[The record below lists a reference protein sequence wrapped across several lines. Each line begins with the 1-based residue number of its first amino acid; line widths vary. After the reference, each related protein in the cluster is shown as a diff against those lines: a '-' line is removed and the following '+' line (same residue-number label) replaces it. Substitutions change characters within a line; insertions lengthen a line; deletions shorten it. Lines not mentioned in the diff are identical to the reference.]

1 MNSKKHYPL
10 IILAA
15 VMGVN
20 IGNMFY
26 SQSLLPVISEGFGLS
41 DGQVFWVPVF
51 LQTGLL
57 TSLFFLLPAGDIW
70 DRRLLL
76 RWLAF
81 GCSASALAVVLSF
94 NYHVVLAA
102 FYCLGLCSLT
112 SYMLPAY
119 LSGLIPQS
127 ERGHALGVL
136 LGGQFSGIL
145 LSRFFSGVLADW
157 FGWRSIYLVSS
168 LLMLLIAFLWPR
180 LIPRDVESV
189 DVPYKQLLVSQL
201 VLIRRFVVL
210 RCACASQGFQF
221 AAFVTIWTGLSL
233 HLAGS
238 PWFFGPAQIGAFGLV
253 GLASIL
259 SAQFVGRLV
268 DRYGAFWVIIGCTLS
283 TLIGVL
289 GLFLVGSST
298 LGLLLCL
305 ACIDLGVQGSY
316 VANQARVF
324 SLDESARSRLGS
336 LLFVSAFSASVVSGL
351 LQVRLW
357 PVWGWSG
364 LLTFAVLLVL
374 IALVTQIPLRR
385 TSNVSLSRS

>member
-51 LQTGLL
+51 LQGGLL
-57 TSLFFLLPAGDIW
+57 TSLFFLLPVGDIW
-70 DRRLLL
+70 DRRVLL

-81 GCSASALAVVLSF
+81 GCSISALAVVLSF
-94 NYHVVLAA
+94 NYHVVLAS

-157 FGWRSIYLVSS
+157 LGWRSIYLVSS

-180 LIPRDVESV
+180 LIPQDVESV

-259 SAQFVGRLV
+259 SAQFVGGLV

-298 LGLLLCL
+298 LSLLLCL
-305 ACIDLGVQGSY
+305 ACIDFGVQGSY

-385 TSNVSLSRS
+385 TSNVSLSQS

>member
-10 IILAA
+10 IILAV

-26 SQSLLPVISEGFGLS
+26 SQSLLPVISEGFDLP

-51 LQTGLL
+51 LQAGLL
-57 TSLFFLLPAGDIW
+57 TSLFFLLPVGDIW
-70 DRRLLL
+70 DRRVLL

-81 GCSASALAVVLSF
+81 GCSISALAVVLSF
-94 NYHVVLAA
+94 NYHVALAS

-157 FGWRSIYLVSS
+157 LGWRSIYLVSS

-221 AAFVTIWTGLSL
+221 AAFVMIWTGLSL

-238 PWFFGPAQIGAFGLV
+238 PWFFGSAQIGAFGLV

-305 ACIDLGVQGSY
+305 ACIDFGVQGSY

>member
-1 MNSKKHYPL
+1 
-10 IILAA
+10 
-15 VMGVN
+15 
-20 IGNMFY
+20 
-26 SQSLLPVISEGFGLS
+26 
-41 DGQVFWVPVF
+41 
-51 LQTGLL
+51 
-57 TSLFFLLPAGDIW
+57 
-70 DRRLLL
+70 
-76 RWLAF
+76 
-81 GCSASALAVVLSF
+81 
-94 NYHVVLAA
+94 
-102 FYCLGLCSLT
+102 
-112 SYMLPAY
+112 MLPAY

-305 ACIDLGVQGSY
+305 ACIDFGVQGSY

>member
-1 MNSKKHYPL
+1 M
-10 IILAA
+10 ILAA
-15 VMGVN
+15 VMGIN

-26 SQSLLPVISEGFGLS
+26 SQSLLPVISEGFGLP

-51 LQTGLL
+51 LQMGLL

-81 GCSASALAVVLSF
+81 GCSASAFAVVCSSS
-94 NYHVVLAA
+94 YHLALAA

-168 LLMLLIAFLWPR
+168 FLMLLIAFLWPR
-180 LIPRDVESV
+180 LIPRDGESAE
-189 DVPYKQLLVSQL
+189 VPYKQLLVSQW

-210 RCACASQGFQF
+210 RRACASQGCQF
-221 AAFVTIWTGLSL
+221 AAFVMIWTGLSL
-233 HLAGS
+233 HLAEA
-238 PWFFGPAQIGAFGLV
+238 PWFFGSAQIGAFGLV

-259 SAQFVGRLV
+259 SAQFVGKLV
-268 DRYGAFWVIIGCTLS
+268 DRCGAFWVIIGCTLS
-283 TLIGVL
+283 TLMGVL

-298 LGLLLCL
+298 LALLFCL
-305 ACIDLGVQGSY
+305 ACIDFGVQGSY
-316 VANQARVF
+316 VANQSRVF
-324 SLDESARSRLGS
+324 SLDQASRSRLGS

-357 PVWGWSG
+357 PMWGWYG
-364 LLTFAVLLVL
+364 LLTVAVFLVL
-374 IALVTQIPLRR
+374 IALFTQIPLRR
-385 TSNVSLSRS
+385 LPPVSLSES